1 MARLRRGHPPLS
13 IALLIATAVLTG
25 AGFAGALLFE
35 PALGNVSGRLVAR
48 DSGRPVPAEV
58 SISGM
63 AIGTPRAEQ
72 PSFSTRGDAKG
83 RFSFSGIPAG
93 VYHLEASSPGHAVE
107 GSVVYVEEG
116 KTTPVELEMRR
127 RPSWVQLLVH
137 RGIVHPDEPVSAAV
151 RGLTMMPSYRFDVY
165 RVSRWRRVT
174 AQEALEYV
182 KAFNAALAAGDIAPV
197 FSRQITPRHIDR
209 EGVFYDRPVLGRFPV
224 GQYVVVATGE
234 TGCRSA
240 AAITVSRLALL
251 VKSDAEQA
259 LAYVADL
266 KSGDPIAG
274 ARVSAGHASAVT
286 DARGLARLSLRGV
299 SGEDITYRAR
309 AGDDIIS
316 VDTWRYESAPEPYRL
331 YAFTDRPIYRPGD
344 RVRFKGVLR
353 KIEFPKPTS
362 SAIALATAEL
372 SGPTSYRL
380 PGRIPLDFTVTDEDG
395 VEIYKARLT
404 TNDQGSFAGEFTL
417 PKLAKA
423 GNYPM
428 TASIGTFRDTTFV
441 TVASYLKPELQL
453 SARPMKPQYVR
464 GERAEVEVQA
474 TYYFGA
480 PAADLDLRWSLFR
493 SIHYPSTG
501 LEDEYEYGGDEYGDY
516 GGEMVSEGEGKTDA
530 AGRLRLTPPSA
541 LPGGK
546 QGEEENPY
554 CDHVF
559 QLQVWST
566 SEAGGSAETH
576 TRYLVT
582 RGRFS
587 LMLSPDRYL
596 LTPKEPAAVKVVTRD
611 FAGHPVANQEITL
624 ALVTEST
631 PRRRGPGR
639 AGVPP
644 ASEVQ
649 RRTLTRWKA
658 RTGKDGVATT
668 SVTVPKSGGFI
679 LEAVA
684 RDAEQHTIATREHL
698 WAAGGGYWDFGEGQG
713 DISIVSDR
721 KQYHAG
727 DHVKLLVTS
736 QRDGQALFCLEGRRL
751 YEVRTISLHRG
762 ANMVEF
768 DLQPEYLPSVYAW
781 IGQVYDKQLHQAEV
795 EVLISL
801 ESKRL
806 TVKVQ
811 PAKPDYRPGQTA
823 TCAVQVTDS
832 QGRPVQAEV
841 AIGVVDEAI
850 YALAE
855 DALEDAADYFYA
867 HDYNH
872 VRTDFAPE
880 SYYLGGDGKAP
891 TNVEVRRR
899 FEDTAYWSPQVM
911 TDGAGR
917 AQVSFK
923 LPDNLTSWRATVR
936 AVSADTRGGTGKANF
951 RVNKPLMV
959 RLDLPRFATEGDR
972 FRVSAY
978 FHNETDTPQQV
989 AAKSWARGLKL
1000 ESRDGTLTIPA
1011 RGVIREDW
1019 WATVISSND
1028 AVIGASA
1035 VVGRGPGAP
1044 RGAALQDAVELTLPV
1059 NPLTR
1064 TQFDAWSGRTERSV
1078 DCILP
1083 IRDDAVPDLTRLTV
1097 GVSPS
1102 VAASLFS
1109 NLDYLAQYPYGCVE
1123 QTISSFLPD
1132 LYVLELLRA
1141 RGMGDSSL
1149 AKRIPPMLV
1158 EGLARLSGLQREEGG
1173 WGWGRWG
1180 ELDIWMTSYALLALQ
1195 EAKQEGYH
1203 TVGIGRALPHLEE
1216 ALRVPRY
1223 EYPDDLAFAAYVLV
1237 RVKSELAVSTLAK
1250 ALHDRELSG
1259 RGRALCVLALF
1270 ELGNDLEAHQLMN
1283 ELWDTARHEGELT
1296 YWSGLQDEQC
1306 RWWDGGANVEATAWA
1321 LKAALR
1327 ADAKDPR
1334 AASVAGWLLQTR
1346 RGDHWVSTRDTAIA
1360 LSALVDYLRSLDEPN
1375 PDYTAVVKL
1384 NGKEIL
1390 RHTFSPDLKT
1400 WQEVTFEVP
1409 AAELHRGGNQLTF
1422 SRGTGSGRLYYRAN
1436 LHQQVRMT
1444 EQTKAATGDV
1454 FQITRE
1460 YFKLARGRSA
1470 GQLAYG
1476 PGSRPEDTFAADDRV
1491 LVRLTINSA
1500 QRLRYVL
1507 IEDPLPAGLEPNARG
1522 DAGFMDWRSWWVDN
1536 DVRDDRVNF
1545 YLDWLPVGGHTI
1557 EYVVTARTLGR
1568 FHAPPP
1574 SGFAMYQPTI
1584 NAVGDQAILEVKP

>member
-1 MARLRRGHPPLS
+1 MTRLRRGHPPLS

-35 PALGNVSGRLVAR
+35 PALGNISGRLVAR

-63 AIGTPRAEQ
+63 AMGNPLAE
-72 PSFSTRGDAKG
+72 PVSFTTRGDAKG

-107 GSVVYVEEG
+107 RSAVYVEEG
-116 KTTPVELEMRR
+116 KTTPVEVEMRR
-127 RPSWVQLLVH
+127 RPSWVELVVH
-137 RGIVHPDEPVSAAV
+137 HEIVHPDEPVSAAV
-151 RGLTMMPSYRFDVY
+151 RGLTMMPSYHFDVY
-165 RVSRWRRVT
+165 RVNRWRRVT
-174 AQEALEYV
+174 AQEALEYE
-182 KAFNAALAAGDIAPV
+182 KALNAALAAGDIAAV
-197 FSRQITPRHIDR
+197 SSRQVTPRHIDW
-209 EGVFYDRPVLGRFPV
+209 EGVFYDRLVLGRFPV

-234 TGCRSA
+234 TGSRSA

-259 LAYVADL
+259 VAYVADL
-266 KSGDPIAG
+266 KSGAPIAG

-286 DARGLARLSLRGV
+286 DASGLARLPLRGGQ
-299 SGEDITYRAR
+299 GEDISYTAR
-309 AGDDIIS
+309 AGDDFIS
-316 VDTWRYESAPEPYRL
+316 LDTWRDESAPEPYRL

-353 KIEFPKPTS
+353 KFEFPKPT
-362 SAIALATAEL
+362 L

-380 PGRIPLDFTVTDEDG
+380 PGQISLDFTVTDEDG

-404 TNDQGSFAGEFTL
+404 TNDQGSFAGEFPL
-417 PKLAKA
+417 PKVAQA
-423 GNYPM
+423 GNYAM
-428 TASIGTFRDTTFV
+428 TTTIGDFTDTTFV

-453 SARPMKPQYVR
+453 SARPVKPQYVR

-480 PAADLDLRWSLFR
+480 PAADLELAWSLFR
-493 SIHYPSTG
+493 SIHYPSSG
-501 LEDEYEYGGDEYGDY
+501 LDAVYEYEGDGYGDD
-516 GGEMVSEGEGKTDA
+516 GGELVSEGEGKTDA
-530 AGRLRLTPPSA
+530 AGRLRLTLPST
-541 LPGGK
+541 LPTG
-546 QGEEENPY
+546 QEGEEENPY
-554 CDHVF
+554 YDHVF

-566 SEAGGSAETH
+566 SEAGGSAETDTH
-576 TRYLVT
+576 YLVT

-587 LMLSPDRYL
+587 LMLSPDRYV
-596 LTPKEPAAVKVVTRD
+596 LTPNEPAAVKVVTRD
-611 FAGHPVANQEITL
+611 FAGHPVANQEVIL
-624 ALVTEST
+624 ALVTESA
-631 PRRRGPGR
+631 PARRGP
-639 AGVPP
+639 
-644 ASEVQ
+644 VQ
-649 RRTLTRWKA
+649 RKTLASWKA

-668 SVTVPKSGGFI
+668 SVTVPKAGDFI

-713 DISIVSDR
+713 EISIVSDR
-721 KQYHAG
+721 KEYRAG
-727 DHVKLLVTS
+727 GHVKLLVTS
-736 QRDGQALFCLEGRRL
+736 QHDGQALFCLEGRRL
-751 YEVRTISLHRG
+751 YEVKPISLHRG

-768 DLQPEYLPSVYAW
+768 DLQPEYLPSVYVW
-781 IGQVYDKQLHQAEV
+781 IGQVYDKQLHQAE
-795 EVLISL
+795 EEILISL

-811 PAKPDYRPGQTA
+811 PAKPEYRPGQTA
-823 TCAVQVTDS
+823 TCAVQVTDF

-855 DALEDAADYFYA
+855 DTLEDAADYFYA

-891 TNVEVRRR
+891 TNIEVRRR

-911 TDGAGR
+911 TDEAGR

-951 RVNKPLMV
+951 KVNKPLMV

-978 FHNETDTPQQV
+978 FHNETDAPQQV
-989 AAKSWARGLKL
+989 AAKTWARGLKL
-1000 ESRDGTLTIPA
+1000 ESRDGNLTIPA

-1019 WATVISSND
+1019 WATVTSSHD

-1035 VVGRGPGAP
+1035 VGGR
-1044 RGAALQDAVELTLPV
+1044 LQDAVEFTLPV
-1059 NPLTR
+1059 NHLTR
-1064 TQFDAWSGRTERSV
+1064 TQFDAWSGRTEESV

-1083 IRDDAVPDLTRLTV
+1083 IRDDAVSELTRLTV
-1097 GVSPS
+1097 AVSPS

-1109 NLDYLAQYPYGCVE
+1109 SLDYLTDYPYGCVE
-1123 QTISSFLPD
+1123 QAVSSFLPD

-1141 RGMGDSSL
+1141 RGMGDASL
-1149 AKRIPPMLV
+1149 AKKIPPMLV
-1158 EGLARLSGLQREEGG
+1158 DGLARLSGLQREEGG

-1195 EAKQEGYH
+1195 EAKQAGYH
-1203 TVGIGRALPHLEE
+1203 TVGISRALPRLED
-1216 ALRVPRY
+1216 ALRAPHY
-1223 EYPDDLAFAAYVLV
+1223 EYPDDLAFTAYVLA
-1237 RVKSELAVSTLAK
+1237 RVKSELAVSTVAK
-1250 ALHDRELSG
+1250 ALHDPKLSG
-1259 RGRALCVLALF
+1259 RGRALCALALF
-1270 ELGNDLEAHQLMN
+1270 ELGKDLEAHQLMN
-1283 ELWDTARHEGELT
+1283 ELWDTAKREGALT
-1296 YWSGLQDEQC
+1296 YWTGLQDEQC

-1321 LKAALR
+1321 LKATLR
-1327 ADAKDPR
+1327 ADPKDPR
-1334 AASVAGWLLQTR
+1334 AASVAAWLLQSR
-1346 RGDHWVSTRDTAIA
+1346 RGDRWVSTRDTAIA
-1360 LSALVDYLRSLDEPN
+1360 LSALVDYLRGLDEPN
-1375 PDYTAVVKL
+1375 PNYTASVKL
-1384 NGKEIL
+1384 NGREVL

-1409 AAELHRGGNQLTF
+1409 AAELHRGANKLTF
-1422 SRGTGSGRLYYRAN
+1422 SRGPGSGRLYYRAN
-1436 LHQQVRMT
+1436 LRQQVRMT
-1444 EQTKAATGDV
+1444 EQTKAATGDI

-1460 YFKLARGRSA
+1460 YFKLARGRSG

-1476 PGSRPEDTFAADDRV
+1476 PASRAEDTFAADDRV

-1507 IEDPLPAGLEPNARG
+1507 VEDPLPAGLEPNARG
-1522 DAGFMDWRSWWVDN
+1522 DVGFMDWRSWWVDN

-1557 EYVVTARTLGR
+1557 EYVVTARTPGR

>member
-1 MARLRRGHPPLS
+1 MTRLCRGHPPLS
-13 IALLIATAVLTG
+13 IALLIATAVVTG
-25 AGFAGALLFE
+25 AGFAAALLFE
-35 PALGNVSGRLVAR
+35 PALGNISGRLVAR
-48 DSGRPVPAEV
+48 DSGRPVRAEV

-63 AIGTPRAEQ
+63 AIGTSFSLSGVAGPAEQ
-72 PSFSTRGDAKG
+72 ISLTIRSDAKG

-93 VYHLEASSPGHAVE
+93 VYHLEASSHGHAVE
-107 GSVVYVEEG
+107 GSAVYVEEG
-116 KTTPVELEMRR
+116 KTTTVELEMRR

-165 RVSRWRRVT
+165 RVNRWRRVT
-174 AQEALEYV
+174 EQEALEYV
-182 KAFNAALAAGDIAPV
+182 KALNAALAAGDIASV
-197 FSRQITPRHIDR
+197 SSRQMTPSHVDG
-209 EGVFYDRPVLGRFPV
+209 EGVFYDRLVLGRFPV
-224 GQYVVVATGE
+224 GHYVVVATGE

-240 AAITVSRLALL
+240 AAIIVSRLALL
-251 VKSDAEQA
+251 VKSDADQA
-259 LAYVADL
+259 VAYVADL

-274 ARVSAGHASAVT
+274 ARVSAGRTSGLT
-286 DARGLARLSLRGV
+286 DASGLARLSLRGTSGEGMTYRAQV
-299 SGEDITYRAR
+299 GEDI
-309 AGDDIIS
+309 IS
-316 VDTWRYESAPEPYRL
+316 LDTWRYESAPEPYRL

-353 KIEFPKPTS
+353 KFEFPKPT
-362 SAIALATAEL
+362 L

-380 PGRIPLDFTVTDEDG
+380 PGRVPLDFTVTDEDG

-404 TNDQGSFAGEFTL
+404 TNGQGSFAGEFPL
-417 PKLAKA
+417 PKAAKA

-453 SARPMKPQYVR
+453 SARPVKPQYVR
-464 GERAEVEVQA
+464 GERAEVDIQA
-474 TYYFGA
+474 SYYFGA
-480 PAADLDLRWSLFR
+480 PAADLGLRWSLLR
-493 SIHYPSTG
+493 SLHYPSSG
-501 LEDEYEYGGDEYGDY
+501 LEGENEYQSDEYGDE
-516 GGEMVSEGEGKTDA
+516 GGELVSEGEGKTDA
-530 AGRLRLTPPSA
+530 AGRLRLTLPSA

-554 CDHVF
+554 YDHVF

-566 SEAGGSAETH
+566 SDAGGSAQTA

-596 LTPKEPAAVKVVTRD
+596 LTPKQPAGVKVVTRD

-631 PRRRGPGR
+631 PHPPG
-639 AGVPP
+639 G
-644 ASEVQ
+644 ASTGTASASQVQ
-649 RRTLTRWKA
+649 RRTLASWKV
-658 RTGKDGVATT
+658 RTGKDGVAST
-668 SVTVPKSGGFI
+668 SVTVPTSGGFI
-679 LEAVA
+679 LEAAA
-684 RDAEQHTIATREHL
+684 RDAEHHTIATREHL

-713 DISIVSDR
+713 EISIVSDR

-736 QRDGQALFCLEGRRL
+736 QHDGQAIFCLEGRRL
-751 YEVRTISLHRG
+751 YEVKPLSLHRG

-768 DLQPEYLPSVYAW
+768 DLQPEYLPSVYVW
-781 IGQVYDKQLHQAEV
+781 IGQVYDKQLHQAED
-795 EVLISL
+795 EILISL

-806 TVKVQ
+806 TVKVR
-811 PAKPDYRPGQTA
+811 PGKPDYRPGQTA
-823 TCAVQVTDS
+823 TCAVEVTDF
-832 QGRPVQAEV
+832 QGRPAQAELAV
-841 AIGVVDEAI
+841 GVVDEGI
-850 YALAE
+850 YAIAE
-855 DALEDAADYFYA
+855 DTLEDAADYFYA

-880 SYYLGGDGKAP
+880 GYYLGGDGKAP
-891 TNVEVRRR
+891 TNIEVRRR

-951 RVNKPLMV
+951 RVNKLLMV

-978 FHNETDTPQQV
+978 FHNETDTSQR
-989 AAKSWARGLKL
+989 AATRYWARGLKL
-1000 ESRDGTLTIPA
+1000 ESRDSTLTIPA

-1019 WATVISSND
+1019 WATVISSKD

-1035 VVGRGPGAP
+1035 VVGRGAGAP

-1064 TQFDAWSGRTERSV
+1064 TQFDAWSGRTEKSV

-1083 IRDDAVPDLTRLTV
+1083 IRDDAVSDLTRLTV
-1097 GVSPS
+1097 AVSPS

-1123 QTISSFLPD
+1123 QTVSSFLPD

-1149 AKRIPPMLV
+1149 AKKIPPMLV
-1158 EGLARLSGLQREEGG
+1158 EGLARLSSLQREEGG

-1180 ELDIWMTSYALLALQ
+1180 ELDIWMTADALLAMQ
-1195 EAKQEGYH
+1195 EAKQAGYQA
-1203 TVGIGRALPHLEE
+1203 VGIGGALPRLEE
-1216 ALRVPRY
+1216 ALRAPRQ
-1223 EYPDDLAFAAYVLV
+1223 EYPDDLAFAGYVLA
-1237 RVKSELAVSTLAK
+1237 RVKSELAVATVAK
-1250 ALHDRELSG
+1250 ALHDPKLSG

-1270 ELGNDLEAHQLMN
+1270 ELGNDLEAHQLVN
-1283 ELWDTARHEGELT
+1283 ELWDAAKHEGKLT
-1296 YWSGLQDEQC
+1296 YWTGLQDEQC

-1321 LKAALR
+1321 LKATLR
-1327 ADAKDPR
+1327 ADPKDPR
-1334 AASVAGWLLQTR
+1334 AASVAAWLLQSR

-1360 LSALVDYLRSLDEPN
+1360 LSALIDYLRSLDEPN
-1375 PDYTAVVKL
+1375 PNYTAVVKL

-1409 AAELHRGGNQLTF
+1409 AAELHRGGNRLTF

-1436 LHQQVRMT
+1436 LRQQVRMA
-1444 EQTKAATGDV
+1444 EQTKAATGEV

-1491 LVRLTINSA
+1491 LVRLTINSS

-1522 DAGFMDWRSWWVDN
+1522 DVGFMDWRSWWVDN